1 MKIFL
6 LALLIPIFVFA
17 SYFREGIVHYKQK
30 NFEAA
35 LEAFKNAASQE
46 NSKNAYYFLGLF
58 YLKGLGTQQ
67 DLDKAEK
74 YLQIASS
81 FGNERAN
88 CLLAEVIILKYKDY
102 DKAKKILISGK
113 KSGAYE
119 CKQIAKKYKI
129 KL

>member
-1 MKIFL
+1 MKFFII
-6 LALLIPIFVFA
+6 LILPFFA
-17 SYFREGIVHYKQK
+17 YASFFREGIVHYKQK

-35 LEAFKNAASQE
+35 LQAFQKAASQE

-58 YLKGLGTQQ
+58 YLKGLGAQQ

-88 CLLAEVIILKYKDY
+88 CLLAEVIILKYKDF
-102 DKAKKILISGK
+102 DKAKKILINGK

-119 CKQIAKKYKI
+119 CQQIAKKYKI